1 MSKKYNALAQEI
13 IKLIGGSNNVKD
25 AYHCQTRLRF
35 HLIDDQKAQKDK
47 INKLD
52 GVTKVLESGGQ
63 FQVVIGPQVADVFE
77 EIEKYIDV
85 SGDSGEQPNEK
96 KGFWNTVIDF
106 VSNVF
111 QPIIPALSGAGMI
124 KALLALLIVFKLVTE
139 KSQTYIILN
148 MFADGIF
155 YFLPVLLA
163 YTEAKKLK
171 CNPIIAVSVAVILLH
186 PTFTKM
192 VLAGKAVHLFGFLP
206 VSLVNYAYSVIP
218 IILII
223 FVQKYVEKFFHKVVP
238 KAIELVFVPMLTILT
253 MGVLGLVILGP
264 IGNIIGQ
271 GLAKVLTYLSVNASW
286 VPALLVGGLLPIM
299 VMFGIH
305 NAIAPLGVVQL
316 ATKGFDSIF
325 GPGCV
330 VSNMAQATAGA
341 VVAFRTKNKKEKT
354 IAASGSITAYMG
366 ITEPILYG
374 VNLPKR
380 YPLIASMIG
389 GACGGLYA
397 GLTHTHRFA
406 TGSSGLPAILLYIG
420 NNTFKYLINIII
432 AIVIAVVVTGILTL
446 ILSYKFEG
454 KDDSQPNEL
463 ISPVNGEAEP
473 ISNASDQAFSDG
485 SLGKGIVVK
494 NPQSNKVVAPISG
507 TVTSLFPTLHAIGIT
522 SDQGIEV
529 LIHIGINT
537 VELKGKYFKAMAKQG
552 DHVNKGQL
560 LIDFDRKKIKEAGY
574 SIETMMVITNSQ
586 NYKEVKL
593 EDHNQKINVE
603 GIEA

>member
-271 GLAKVLTYLSVNASW
+271 GLAKVFTYLSVNASW

>member
-13 IKLIGGSNNVKD
+13 IKLIGGSDNVKD

-85 SGDSGEQPNEK
+85 SGDSSEQPNEK
-96 KGFWNTVIDF
+96 EGFWNIVIDF

-171 CNPIIAVSVAVILLH
+171 CDPIIAVSVAVILLH
-186 PTFTKM
+186 PTFIKM

-253 MGVLGLVILGP
+253 MGILGLVVLGP

-271 GLAKVLTYLSVNASW
+271 GLAKVFTYLSVNASW

-494 NPQSNKVVAPISG
+494 NPQSNEVVAPISG

-537 VELKGKYFKAMAKQG
+537 VELKGKYFKAMVKQG

-560 LIDFDRKKIKEAGY
+560 LIDFDRRKIKEAGY

-586 NYKEVKL
+586 NYKDVKL

>member
-1 MSKKYNALAQEI
+1 M
-13 IKLIGGSNNVKD
+13 
-25 AYHCQTRLRF
+25 
-35 HLIDDQKAQKDK
+35 
-47 INKLD
+47 
-52 GVTKVLESGGQ
+52 
-63 FQVVIGPQVADVFE
+63 
-77 EIEKYIDV
+77 
-85 SGDSGEQPNEK
+85 
-96 KGFWNTVIDF
+96 
-106 VSNVF
+106 
-111 QPIIPALSGAGMI
+111 
-124 KALLALLIVFKLVTE
+124 
-139 KSQTYIILN
+139 
-148 MFADGIF
+148 
-155 YFLPVLLA
+155 
-163 YTEAKKLK
+163 
-171 CNPIIAVSVAVILLH
+171 
-186 PTFTKM
+186 
-192 VLAGKAVHLFGFLP
+192 
-206 VSLVNYAYSVIP
+206 
-218 IILII
+218 
-223 FVQKYVEKFFHKVVP
+223 
-238 KAIELVFVPMLTILT
+238 
-253 MGVLGLVILGP
+253 
-264 IGNIIGQ
+264 
-271 GLAKVLTYLSVNASW
+271 
-286 VPALLVGGLLPIM
+286 
-299 VMFGIH
+299 
-305 NAIAPLGVVQL
+305 GVVQL

-473 ISNASDQAFSDG
+473 ISNANDQAFSDG

-494 NPQSNKVVAPISG
+494 NPQSNEVVAPISG

-537 VELKGKYFKAMAKQG
+537 VELKGKYFKAMVKQG

-560 LIDFDRKKIKEAGY
+560 LIDFDRRKIKEAGY

-586 NYKEVKL
+586 NYKDVKL

>member
-13 IKLIGGSNNVKD
+13 IKLIGGSGNVKD

-85 SGDSGEQPNEK
+85 SGDNSEQPNEK

-171 CNPIIAVSVAVILLH
+171 CDPIIAVSVAVILLH

-253 MGVLGLVILGP
+253 MGILGLVILGP

-271 GLAKVLTYLSVNASW
+271 GLAKVFTYLSVNASW

-305 NAIAPLGVVQL
+305 NGIAPLGVVQL

-354 IAASGSITAYMG
+354 VAASGSITAYMG

-537 VELKGKYFKAMAKQG
+537 VELKGKYFKAMVKQG

>member
-25 AYHCQTRLRF
+25 AYQCQTRLRF

-264 IGNIIGQ
+264 FGNIIGQ

>member
-13 IKLIGGSNNVKD
+13 IKLIGGSDNVKD

-85 SGDSGEQPNEK
+85 SGDSSEQPNEK
-96 KGFWNTVIDF
+96 EGFWNTVIDF

-171 CNPIIAVSVAVILLH
+171 CDPIIAVSVAVILLH
-186 PTFTKM
+186 PTFIKM

-253 MGVLGLVILGP
+253 MGILGLVVLGP

-271 GLAKVLTYLSVNASW
+271 GLAKVFTYLSVNASW

-494 NPQSNKVVAPISG
+494 NPQSNEVVAPISG

-537 VELKGKYFKAMAKQG
+537 VELKGKYFKAMVKQG

-560 LIDFDRKKIKEAGY
+560 LIDFDRRKIKEAGY

-586 NYKEVKL
+586 NYKDVKL